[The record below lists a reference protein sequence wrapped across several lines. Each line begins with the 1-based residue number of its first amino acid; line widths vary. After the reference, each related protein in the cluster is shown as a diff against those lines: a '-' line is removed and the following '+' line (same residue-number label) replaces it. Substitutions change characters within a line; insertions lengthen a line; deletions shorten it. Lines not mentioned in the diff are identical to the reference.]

1 MQNRRLRSCFL
12 LALGAPIVLAG
23 PCGVGTAAATDV
35 NQNYSALQKAVLD
48 GKDIHMILDLSA
60 CVVHGG
66 DKPGP
71 AVRGSMRFD
80 RYMIQH
86 DQTIAFSTT
95 HFTVRPDQTPVDEF
109 LAFKVR
115 PNGSVNA
122 HTSFLNPVTF
132 AVTHESEFDCDLG
145 RGATFRW

>member
-1 MQNRRLRSCFL
+1 MQSRRIRSCFL
-12 LALGAPIVLAG
+12 LALGAPMVLSA

-35 NQNYSALQKAVLD
+35 NQDYTALQKAVLD

-60 CVVHGG
+60 CVLHGG

-86 DQTIAFSTT
+86 DQTIAFATT
-95 HFTVRPDQTPVDEF
+95 HFTVRPNRTPVDEF

-122 HTSFLNPVTF
+122 HTTFLNPVTF
-132 AVTHESEFDCDLG
+132 AVTQESEFDCDIG

>member
-1 MQNRRLRSCFL
+1 MQRRRIGVCFL
-12 LALGAPIVLAG
+12 FALGAPIVLFGA
-23 PCGVGTAAATDV
+23 CGVGTATATDV
-35 NQNYSALQKAVLD
+35 NQDYSALQKAVLD

-60 CVVHGG
+60 CMVHGS
-66 DKPGP
+66 DRPGP

-80 RYMIQH
+80 GYMIQH
-86 DQTIAFSTT
+86 DQTIAFATT
-95 HFTVRPDQTPVDEF
+95 HFTVRADQTPIDEF

-132 AVTHESEFDCDLG
+132 AVIQESEFDCNIGL
-145 RGATFRW
+145 GATFRW